1 MKIKEVKALV
11 ILDSRKE
18 ETIEVTV
25 NGAKTSAPS
34 GKSKGKH
41 EKPCYKNGNIHADVD
56 FINKLKLNL
65 EINEFED
72 LQLLED
78 KIQNKI
84 GANTLFALEASI
96 LKALAKEQK
105 TELWQLL
112 NVNAKIFPRILSNT
126 IGGGAHTQSLV
137 KPDFQEFLVVCNKD
151 PAISEVINRKAH
163 EDAGLILKGLT
174 ASQLKKND
182 ENAWQTDEDNVRVLE
197 IMKEVQENIF
207 EESGIH
213 LDIGIDAASS
223 QFCKER
229 KYYYNNL
236 RAKRG
241 QKEQIEFIT
250 ELGKKYNLTYIED
263 PMNEED
269 FEGFAQLVKNLDC
282 LIVGDDLTVTNL
294 ERVEKA
300 IRLEAITGLIVKPNQ
315 TGSLIEVK
323 NIIDMCKKNGIRTIM
338 SHRSGETMD
347 DTIADLAFAWQCDFI
362 KIPVIGPERQAKV
375 KRLMQIELNLK
386 NDTGVNIRH
395 KQVDVD

>member
-1 MKIKEVKALV
+1 
-11 ILDSRKE
+11 
-18 ETIEVTV
+18 
-25 NGAKTSAPS
+25 
-34 GKSKGKH
+34 
-41 EKPCYKNGNIHADVD
+41 
-56 FINKLKLNL
+56 
-65 EINEFED
+65 
-72 LQLLED
+72 
-78 KIQNKI
+78 
-84 GANTLFALEASI
+84 
-96 LKALAKEQK
+96 
-105 TELWQLL
+105 
-112 NVNAKIFPRILSNT
+112 
-126 IGGGAHTQSLV
+126 
-137 KPDFQEFLVVCNKD
+137 
-151 PAISEVINRKAH
+151 
-163 EDAGLILKGLT
+163 
-174 ASQLKKND
+174 
-182 ENAWQTDEDNVRVLE
+182 
-197 IMKEVQENIF
+197 MKEVQENIF

-250 ELGKKYNLTYIED
+250 ELGKKYNLSYIED

-269 FEGFAQLVKNLDC
+269 FEGFAQLVKNLNC

-386 NDTGVNIRH
+386 KDIDVNLKH
-395 KQVDVD
+395 KQVDID